1 MVQNE
6 ETRYIA
12 RILNGE
18 TECFSI
24 FLDRYGRPLY
34 SLIVQIVG
42 CSEDAEELVQ
52 DVFLKAFRHLSSYK
66 GECLFSTW
74 LYRIAYNAAVSA
86 TRKKKQELFYIEENA
101 INNVPDDKAD
111 DVLCPTDDEERVA
124 RMMQAVDRLSAD
136 EKALI
141 TLFYF
146 EEKSVEEVGEIL
158 KISPGNV
165 KVKLHRTRKKIYL
178 LMQTNDYGRE

>member
-42 CSEDAEELVQ
+42 CPEDAEELVQ

-111 DVLCPTDDEERVA
+111 HVLCPTDDEERIA
-124 RMMQAVDRLSAD
+124 RLMQAVDWLSAD

-146 EEKSVEEVGEIL
+146 EEKSVDEVGEIL
-158 KISPGNV
+158 KLSLGNV

-178 LMQTNDYGRE
+178 LMNADK

>member
-12 RILNGE
+12 RILDGE
-18 TECFSI
+18 TEYFSVL
-24 FLDRYGRPLY
+24 LDRYSRPLY

-52 DVFLKAFRHLSSYK
+52 DVFLKAFRNLSNYK

-74 LYRIAYNAAVSA
+74 IYRIAYNTAISA
-86 TRKKKQELFYIEENA
+86 TRKKKQEFFYVDENT

-111 DVLCPTDDEERVA
+111 DILCLTDDEERIA
-124 RMMQAVDRLSAD
+124 KLIHAIDRLTAE
-136 EKALI
+136 EKAI
-141 TLFYF
+141 
-146 EEKSVEEVGEIL
+146 SEIL
-158 KISPGNV
+158 KLSSGNV

-178 LMQTNDYGRE
+178 LMNEENRYGNKNR